1 MAQGYDQGTPAHA
14 AQQAMRARGLEI
26 LGFEKR
32 STCEL
37 PLYLATV
44 AAGFPSPADDFI
56 DKTLDLNEHLI
67 DHPEATFFVRV
78 FGDSMLDAGLH
89 SGDILVVDRALQP
102 GHNRIV
108 IAALNG
114 ELTVKRIRQELGK
127 LYLVP
132 EHPDYEPIEVT
143 EEASF
148 EVWGVVTHVIHKV

>member
-1 MAQGYDQGTPAHA
+1 
-14 AQQAMRARGLEI
+14 MRVNGLEI

-32 STCEL
+32 TTCQL
-37 PLYLATV
+37 PMYLATV

-56 DKTLDLNEHLI
+56 DKTLDLNEYLI

-78 FGDSMLDAGLH
+78 CGDSMRDAGLH

-102 GHNRIV
+102 MHNRIV

-114 ELTVKRIRQELGK
+114 ELTVKRIRKQGGK
-127 LYLVP
+127 LFLVP
-132 EHPDYEPIEVT
+132 EHPEYEAIEVT
-143 EEASF
+143 AEASF